1 MSAEQAPITT
11 MHGFAGR
18 ALLWLQMLTLAIGAM
33 QFAFAPA
40 TVEKPLLAA
49 LALGLLASSTL
60 LVRTVPV
67 LGRSPVRQQCIEIAM
82 LVVVV
87 TLLAIATGAASSPL
101 VTLYLVPLTG
111 IALAFGRWW
120 LVLLLG
126 VVIAALGFALGS
138 LTDGLD
144 IAGREF
150 GVLLMSALAPGIA
163 VALILAALIEQM
175 HGAVRRISDL
185 ASTDA
190 LTGLLNLRAFDDV
203 LAREHRKAERFG
215 RPYALVMVDV
225 NNIAQINETLGHE
238 AGSQIIRP
246 SRRRSRAR
254 FVTQTLPRD
263 WAAMNLSCCSWKPM
277 RKPRPRSASESAT
290 TSTPGQCP

>member
-1 MSAEQAPITT
+1 
-11 MHGFAGR
+11 
-18 ALLWLQMLTLAIGAM
+18 
-33 QFAFAPA
+33 
-40 TVEKPLLAA
+40 
-49 LALGLLASSTL
+49 
-60 LVRTVPV
+60 
-67 LGRSPVRQQCIEIAM
+67 M

-144 IAGREF
+144 IASREF

-238 AGSQIIRP
+238 AGSQIITAVAAAITRSIRNSDVAARLGGDEFVVLLVETDAETATSIGQRIRNNVNAGTVSVANRLLRANVSVGIAQFPEDHLYPKELMILADQRMQQDRELRRP
-246 SRRRSRAR
+246 
-254 FVTQTLPRD
+254 P
-263 WAAMNLSCCSWKPM
+263 AA
-277 RKPRPRSASESAT
+277 
-290 TSTPGQCP
+290 